1 LIARGDLTRG
11 AGKEGLIE
19 DSLDTDDRCDMRRGA
34 GGGAGSGGKP
44 PERPVRRVGLL
55 KAAAAI
61 AAVGICVAALGAV
74 LVYRTTF
81 GGVTLEKVSIDMAPY
96 DSPPRRVS
104 GVLIFPDNP
113 VSIPAPGVVFS
124 HGLMM
129 TKESFIEQ
137 CRALAGEGL
146 VVLAIDLKGHG
157 ATGGANDA
165 GLTERKDVWAA
176 VDYLSG
182 VPGVD
187 PERIAVGGHSLGAI
201 ASTTAGIYQHGDG
214 IKTVV
219 AIAGQPGRKEAAELL
234 FGDIDDFLGR
244 LWPFLGWSRQWDI
257 NSAEDLAERNII
269 PDITVDRPPN
279 YLLIVGEHDSAL
291 PVDTA
296 RMMMEKATGR
306 PDFQVGHTY
315 GAFDDGTARR
325 MEVTG
330 DTHSSEVYSSEVWD
344 ALASWVLESF
354 DLPFDGKLRIKARMR
369 YAGGACVFIGF
380 FLVGLGAL
388 YLVRYAVEGSGPPV
402 DTVALDS
409 GGRRAT
415 VMVAVVSVALFGLI
429 SLFTFP
435 FSRATGIRALV
446 PFLGADLYSSLAAS
460 RTLLL
465 IGAAVL
471 VLAFERTKGGHLHR
485 SGKLLNPAV
494 ALKSLLTGVVTVA
507 VLMLLYAPTA
517 HLLYLNGEAPV
528 SLWGFFAFA
537 AIVTAQLYFEQEY
550 FHHFMLPAFSPTDS
564 VGKRVRYILMESAV
578 RGVAFGLAFIPLV
591 ANPMYVVGRQGEI
604 RLPVVP
610 VVMIAGFFLFLP
622 ASALGLYARRRGY
635 SVIAPAL
642 FLGLM
647 ASVLVGCLFA
657 VQVF

>member
-1 LIARGDLTRG
+1 MKPI
-11 AGKEGLIE
+11 
-19 DSLDTDDRCDMRRGA
+19 RRA
-34 GGGAGSGGKP
+34 
-44 PERPVRRVGLL
+44 GLL
-55 KAAAAI
+55 KTAAAI
-61 AAVGICVAALGAV
+61 TAVGICVAALGAV
-74 LVYRTTF
+74 LVCRTTF
-81 GGVTLEKVSIDMAPY
+81 SGVTLKTVSFDTAPY

-104 GVLIFPDNP
+104 GVLISPDKP

-129 TKESFIEQ
+129 TKEHYIEQ
-137 CRALAGEGL
+137 CGALARTGF
-146 VVLAIDLKGHG
+146 VVLAIDLRGHG

-165 GLTERKDVWAA
+165 GLTERRDVWAA
-176 VDYLSG
+176 VEYLGG

-201 ASTTAGIYQHGDG
+201 ASTTAGIYQKADG

-219 AIAGQPGRKEAAELL
+219 AIAGQPGREEAAELL

-257 NSAEDLAERNII
+257 NSAEDLAERDII

-296 RMMMEKATGR
+296 RMMMKKATGQR
-306 PDFQVGHTY
+306 DFQVGRTY

-330 DTHSSEVYSSEVWD
+330 DTHSSEVYSPEVWN
-344 ALASWVLESF
+344 ALARWVHQSF
-354 DLPFDGKLRIKARMR
+354 DLPFEGELRIKARWR
-369 YAGGACVFIGF
+369 YAGGACVFTGL
-380 FLVGLGAL
+380 FLIGLGAL
-388 YLVRYAVEGSGPPV
+388 YLVRYAVEGSGPAV
-402 DTVALDS
+402 DTVSFDS
-409 GGRRAT
+409 GGGRAKT
-415 VMVAVVSVALFGLI
+415 TVAVLSVALFGLI
-429 SLFTFP
+429 SLLTFP

-465 IGAAVL
+465 IVAAAL
-471 VLAFERTKGGHLHR
+471 VLAFERIKGGQLHR
-485 SGKLLNPAV
+485 SGKSLEPAV
-494 ALKSLLTGVVTVA
+494 VGRSMLTGVVTVA
-507 VLMLLYAPTA
+507 VLMLLWAPTA
-517 HLLYLNGEAPV
+517 HLLYLNGEVPV

-537 AIVTAQLYFEQEY
+537 ALVTAQLYFEQEY
-550 FHHFMLPAFSPTDS
+550 FHHFLLTAFSPTDS
-564 VGKRVRYILMESAV
+564 RGKRMKYILVESAV

-591 ANPMYVVGRQGEI
+591 ANPMYVVGRQGET

-610 VVMIAGFFLFLP
+610 VVMIVGFFLFLP
-622 ASALGLYARRRGY
+622 PSALGLYARRRGY

-642 FLGLM
+642 FLALL